1 MTISIMG
8 FAGLAILALGFLT
21 YPVLRRRQL
30 SVEDEDGNAE
40 HRRTQR
46 AWYQQRLEELN
57 QEIQDSQAQEALQ
70 QELAAVLLAETETSK
85 RVSSQSAKAPAGML
99 LIGLSAAV
107 LLVSAVVYSGLA
119 DYRLPLIQGA
129 EEILTLDERTQA
141 ASLRSWSQ
149 RLQRRLESSPEDAK
163 SWYLLGHAQL
173 KLGAAAA
180 AAEAFATTDRFI
192 DNDASVKFYWLQ
204 ARLLASNGEL
214 DRVSEGIA
222 NELLRIDPNN
232 GPVLEVL
239 SVAMMQRG
247 DLAEAI
253 RLMNRA
259 ITASDNVDRQ
269 AGLAAAISVLRGRME
284 TTAPNIVVQVSAPTA
299 PADRAVVFVVARP
312 PGGGMPFAAV
322 RRPVS
327 LLPFSV
333 QLDDLVSMSEQRILS
348 MAEEFEVLVR
358 VSETG
363 VAQANPGDWVWRSKV
378 LTAEDLQL
386 GTTLQAILR
395 ATE

>member
-1 MTISIMG
+1 MMTSIMG
-8 FAGLAILALGFLT
+8 FAGLAILAFGFLA
-21 YPVLRRRQL
+21 YPVLRRQQPRT
-30 SVEDEDGNAE
+30 EDEDGNAE

-57 QEIQDSQAQEALQ
+57 QEVQDSQAQEALQ
-70 QELAAVLLAETETSK
+70 QELAAVLLAETETTK
-85 RVSSQSAKAPAGML
+85 TTSSLSTKAPAGML
-99 LIGLSAAV
+99 VIGLSAAV
-107 LLVSAVVYSGLA
+107 LLVSALVYNGLA
-119 DYRLPLIQGA
+119 DYRLPLIHGA
-129 EEILTLDERTQA
+129 EEILTLDERTEV

-180 AAEAFATTDRFI
+180 AAEAFATTDRLI
-192 DNDASVKFYWLQ
+192 DNDVSVKFYWLQ

-247 DLAEAI
+247 DLAAAI

-259 ITASDNVDRQ
+259 LTASQSIERQ

-284 TTAPNIVVQVSAPTA
+284 PTAAKIVVQVSTLIAPS
-299 PADRAVVFVVARP
+299 DRAVVFIVARP
-312 PGGGMPFAAV
+312 PGGGMPYAAV

-327 LLPFSV
+327 LLPFTV
-333 QLDDLVSMSEQRILS
+333 QLDDLVSMSEQRTLS

-358 VSETG
+358 ISETG

-378 LTAEDLQL
+378 LTTQDLQR
-386 GTTLQAILR
+386 GTTLQAIPR

>member
-85 RVSSQSAKAPAGML
+85 SVSSQSAKAPAGML

-232 GPVLEVL
+232 GPALEVL

-333 QLDDLVSMSEQRILS
+333 QLDDLVSMSEQRVLS

-378 LTAEDLQL
+378 LTAEDLQR
-386 GTTLQAILR
+386 GTTLQATLR